1 MPPSPLSRAAAGGVE
16 KLSDNQTRKA
26 LGEAMGKLDRLSG
39 KASAM
44 KAHAGTAVTH
54 AVTAGEVVA
63 TTFVASTIEGAIKD
77 KSKLKYL
84 RATRLVGG
92 AVMMGWGLLDC
103 LNGAKSAGSHQVAV
117 ANGLLAS
124 EAASLGIMAGSGLR
138 EKYDHQQGESLESRS
153 QPVSAAPPVAPPP
166 PTGKVT
172 VVPGAAEIEGALREV
187 HAEGAQRDLEALHG
201 SPSRF
206 RPAA

>member
-1 MPPSPLSRAAAGGVE
+1 MPPTALSRAAAGGVE
-16 KLSDNQTRKA
+16 KLSDNQARKA
-26 LGEAMGKLDRLSG
+26 LGDALGKLDRLSG

-103 LNGAKSAGSHQVAV
+103 LNGAKHAGSHQVAV

-138 EKYDHQQGESLESRS
+138 EKYDKQQGESLEGKSGADA
-153 QPVSAAPPVAPPP
+153 AAPAPAPQ
-166 PTGKVT
+166 GQVQ
-172 VVPGAAEIEGALREV
+172 VVPGAAQVSGQLREV